1 MFFGFCIAFVRTIG
15 YNIRKNI
22 LWKEFNVM
30 ASKTANLYARIEPD
44 VKEQAEN
51 ILSALGIPV
60 SGAINMFYK
69 QIAGPLPELLK
80 KNFQRPTSFI
90 NQLDKK
96 QEKADIVIIDEA
108 HLLLSKPAHYN
119 NFYHDNQLVRSLV
132 KIKFKLI

>member
-1 MFFGFCIAFVRTIG
+1 MQELEKGVVLSFLFDQIQKLRHYKNSNFFLV
-15 YNIRKNI
+15 NHPKI
-22 LWKEFNVM
+22 LKV
-30 ASKTANLYARIEPD
+30 
-44 VKEQAEN
+44 
-51 ILSALGIPV
+51 
-60 SGAINMFYK
+60 YK